1 MVIKNY
7 LKGYAYLLGIIIGL
21 TLLFSVFNYFFKI
34 PIDALKIATAII
46 AILGASFIMG
56 KGLKEKGYIE
66 GIKFSLGY
74 LLMVT
79 IIKLIIGSAFNLK
92 VFIIYGV
99 ILLGGTLGAMI
110 GINFKKS

>member
-1 MVIKNY
+1 MIIKNY
-7 LKGYAYLLGIIIGL
+7 LKGYGYLFGIIVGL
-21 TLLFSVFNYFFKI
+21 TLIITIFNYFFSI
-34 PIDALKIATAII
+34 SIEILKIATTITS
-46 AILGASFIMG
+46 ILVVSFVMG

-74 LLMVT
+74 LFIIT
-79 IIKLIIGSAFNLK
+79 IVKLIIGSSFNFK
-92 VFIIYGV
+92 VFIIYAV